1 MPPKQFP
8 RMTAS
13 QILVRRHRNRDGNED
28 APAASSSSNGNVN
41 DRGIDEDVPMTQN
54 ITVDSSNAND
64 DSSPSATAGNVSS
77 DESQDEEQELVV
89 QVPNSWQQ
97 SSGGIPPSF
106 VLPQMAWETNEEQT
120 ALRREAIHREIERV
134 QRANFVHFLVLCL
147 VPTALLIIVIAAIVS
162 EDGGCGDGASDE
174 FTSCEMEPRSFAN
187 AFTTTCICDAIRT
200 KAGEATP

>member
-1 MPPKQFP
+1 VLEKKLQTHGGKCVRISCTHKYRIQPAVVVENYYFYTTSQLPPKQFP

-77 DESQDEEQELVV
+77 DESQNEEQELVV

-120 ALRREAIHREIERV
+120 ALRREAIHREVR
-134 QRANFVHFLVLCL
+134 
-147 VPTALLIIVIAAIVS
+147 
-162 EDGGCGDGASDE
+162 
-174 FTSCEMEPRSFAN
+174 
-187 AFTTTCICDAIRT
+187 
-200 KAGEATP
+200 